1 MTANQWPGPHE
12 KQVIAEMLENRDSAH
27 WETCSELMKW
37 LIIKEA
43 SKYPTP
49 ITADLV
55 DEIRQNA
62 MLSVVINL
70 PHFRFES
77 KLTTWLTTVAYT
89 RTIDALRL
97 YTRNIRTNT
106 PLNNLIEG
114 EESEVVAYEH
124 EMPGT
129 LEELCLASE
138 ELREVVAEISAYF
151 DSHAKSER
159 NRKIAKMVL
168 LDGHTLE
175 KTAREVGVSPAVAS
189 YVIRTLQRHLQE
201 KFRT

>member
-1 MTANQWPGPHE
+1 MTTNLWPGPHE

-27 WETCSELMKW
+27 WEKCNELMKW

-43 SKYPTP
+43 GKYSTP

-77 KLTTWLTTVAYT
+77 KLTTWLMPVART

-97 YTRNIRTNT
+97 HTRNIRTNT

-114 EESEVVAYEH
+114 EESEVVAYEY
-124 EMPGT
+124 EMPET

-151 DSHAKSER
+151 DLHAKSER

-175 KTAREVGVSPAVAS
+175 EAAREVGVSSAVAS
-189 YVIRTLQRHLQE
+189 YVIRTLQSHLQE